1 MIKILSYLQKMPII
15 QKFLYSNS
23 LIIMKGDKPS
33 YSVSWRTFVVNQLS
47 RMNGTYA
54 AYPFKSEEINGN
66 GHAVFNLKEPAYT
79 DM

>member
-1 MIKILSYLQKMPII
+1 
-15 QKFLYSNS
+15 
-23 LIIMKGDKPS
+23 MKGDKPS